1 LRTRRGK
8 APYRA
13 DITKLI
19 PVAMTMMVVLGL
31 LFFTGLYLDVVKP
44 VR

>member
-1 LRTRRGK
+1 MGARRDNKFVG
-8 APYRA
+8 
-13 DITKLI
+13 DIAKMV